1 MKLEKKPLE
10 LIWRV
15 VLTAKLVNIDNVIIE
30 EGRIRGI
37 DENRTVVLFHEDED
51 ITLDVGSL
59 GITRI
64 DTLLSRLNLVMGR
77 DDFNVDVKVDDTKG
91 FIRSLTMKAK
101 GTRVEYRCA
110 DPAHVAAPRVINDV
124 MQAKVMLP
132 QPDAVLLQDGA
143 KAMGNAELVT
153 IKNVKDEVMFELED
167 VNGDV
172 FDRVF
177 AKGVQ
182 HEFSHKYPVRTIL
195 ALLKN
200 GGEFEIGQKGMLKVV
215 NEELGVLILP
225 RV

>member
-1 MKLEKKPLE
+1 MKLQKKPLE
-10 LIWRV
+10 IIWRV
-15 VLTAKLVNIDNVIIE
+15 VQTAKLVNIESVIVE
-30 EGRIRGI
+30 EGRVRGI
-37 DENRTVVLFHEDED
+37 DENRTVVIFHEDESID
-51 ITLDVGSL
+51 LGVGSI

-77 DDFNVDVKVDDTKG
+77 DDFTVDVKVDDEKN

-110 DPAHVAAPRVINDV
+110 DPAHVVAPRVTNDV
-124 MQAKVMLP
+124 MQAKVILP

-143 KAMGNAELVT
+143 KAMGNVELVT

-177 AKGVQ
+177 AKGIE
-182 HEFSHKYPVRTIL
+182 HDFSHKYPVKTVL

-200 GGEFEIGQKGMLKVV
+200 GGEFEIGQKGMLKVIK
-215 NEELGVLILP
+215 EDLGVLILP